1 MGRISRLLLLLAAA
15 AVLVIATGVA
25 AQEEE
30 AAEVVVEVEEGIV
43 ERAKEEAEAVALRAE
58 LQQLRDKISGLESG
72 ISERSKE
79 LKAKDD
85 SIAKL
90 EKLIE
95 EKSQKIAS
103 LQSEITSL
111 QAKGSV
117 AAEEQAGKANARAV
131 ELEKQIDKL
140 KKDVEAQSVKKATLE
155 NRANDAEK
163 RVQEL
168 NAKIDALQKTN
179 DEQKRKLQST
189 ERALKV
195 AEEELMRLHLEATTK
210 SKQLTEVHGAWLPPW
225 LAAHSAHYMEVIS
238 GHWNE
243 HGKPAI
249 NSFLQKA
256 SEKSA
261 QAKKW
266 AEPHVE
272 TAKMK
277 WVPVKEKLVVLKKNT
292 EPYVQKV
299 SSKSVEVYEASRD
312 AVKPHVAKVKEFA
325 DPYFQE
331 AKKFSK
337 PYIDQVAEVTKP
349 HVEKV
354 RTTLKPY
361 TKRAVRVYGSFLES
375 ATTYHRQAQSTILD
389 YLHQHEVS
397 KSLATKEL
405 VWFLASALLA
415 IPVYIIYRLL
425 MEAFCSKKPKRPP
438 HGDLGAE
445 SAMVEG
451 YIWVMGNPE
460 KCCIPP

>member
-1 MGRISRLLLLLAAA
+1 MGRISRLLLVAALLAIAA
-15 AVLVIATGVA
+15 AGAGVA
-25 AQEEE
+25 AQEEAVDVGE
-30 AAEVVVEVEEGIV
+30 EIVVGVKEDTAA
-43 ERAKEEAEAVALRAE
+43 AEAVALRGE

-72 ISERSKE
+72 ITERSQE
-79 LKAKDD
+79 LKVKDD

-103 LQSEITSL
+103 LQGEITSL

-117 AAEEQAGKANARAV
+117 AAEEQVGKANARAI

-140 KKDVEAQSVKKATLE
+140 KKDIEAQSVEKTTLE

-163 RVQEL
+163 KVQEL
-168 NAKIDALQKTN
+168 TAKVDALQKTN
-179 DEQKRKLQST
+179 DKQKRKLQNT

-195 AEEELMRLHLEATTK
+195 AEEELMRVHLEATTK
-210 SKQLTEVHGAWLPPW
+210 SKQLTELHGAWLPPW
-225 LAAHSAHYMEVIS
+225 LAAHSARYMEVIS

-249 NSFLQKA
+249 NTFLQKA

-299 SSKSVEVYEASRD
+299 SSKSVEIFEASRD
-312 AVKPHVAKVKEFA
+312 AVTPHVVKAKELA

-361 TKRAVRVYGSFLES
+361 TAKAVHVYGTFLES
-375 ATTYHRQAQSTILD
+375 ATTYHRQAQATILD
-389 YLHQHEVS
+389 YLHQHEIT

-415 IPVYIIYRLL
+415 VPVYVIYRLL
-425 MEAFCSKKPKRPP
+425 MEAFCTKKPKRPP
-438 HGDLGAE
+438 HG
-445 SAMVEG
+445 
-451 YIWVMGNPE
+451 GNHGHRRH
-460 KCCIPP
+460 KRRHADK

>member
-1 MGRISRLLLLLAAA
+1 MGRISRLLLVAAL
-15 AVLVIATGVA
+15 LVIAAVAGAA
-25 AQEEE
+25 AQEE
-30 AAEVVVEVEEGIV
+30 AEEIVVG
-43 ERAKEEAEAVALRAE
+43 AKEEGEEVAVRAE

-72 ISERSKE
+72 IAERSQE
-79 LKAKDD
+79 LKVKDD

-103 LQSEITSL
+103 LQSDITSL

-117 AAEEQAGKANARAV
+117 AAEEQVGKANARAV

-140 KKDVEAQSVKKATLE
+140 KKDIEAQSVKKTTLE

-163 RVQEL
+163 KVQEL
-168 NAKIDALQKTN
+168 TAKIDALQKTN
-179 DEQKRKLQST
+179 DEQKRKLQNT

-195 AEEELMRLHLEATTK
+195 AEEELMRVHLEATTK

-225 LAAHSAHYMEVIS
+225 LAAHSSRYMEVIS

-249 NSFLQKA
+249 NTFLQKA

-266 AEPHVE
+266 AEPHME

-299 SSKSVEVYEASRD
+299 SSKSVEVFEASRD
-312 AVKPHVAKVKEFA
+312 AVTPHVAKVKEFA
-325 DPYFQE
+325 DPYFKE

-361 TKRAVRVYGSFLES
+361 TKKAVHVCGTFLES
-375 ATTYHRQAQSTILD
+375 ATTYHRQAQAIILD
-389 YLHQHEVS
+389 YLHQHEVT

-405 VWFLASALLA
+405 VWFLASALLL
-415 IPVYIIYRLL
+415 IPVYVIYRLL
-425 MEAFCSKKPKRPP
+425 MKAFCTKKLKRPP
-438 HGDLGAE
+438 HG
-445 SAMVEG
+445 
-451 YIWVMGNPE
+451 GNHSHRRH
-460 KCCIPP
+460 KRRHADK